1 MKKTYIVIGLG
12 RFGRALAER
21 LCELGNEVLAIDTS
35 AECVQHAEN
44 SVTCAVVGDARDEGV
59 LRSLGAR
66 NYDCAIV
73 AIGSNLASSVI
84 ITLNLKSLGVKQV
97 ICKAQDEIQ
106 RRALEKVGADR
117 VIIPER
123 EIGIKLAQSL
133 TSSGVL
139 DFIEL
144 SPDIGIAEVSVPE
157 SWVGKSLRELNVR
170 AKYDVNVIAVRRSGA
185 LELTMDAGSA
195 LEAGMVLIVLGPN
208 DALANLQKR

>member
-1 MKKTYIVIGLG
+1 MKKTYIVVGLG
-12 RFGRALAER
+12 RFGSALAER

-35 AECVQHAEN
+35 AECVQHMES

-84 ITLNLKSLGVKQV
+84 ITLNLKELGVRQI
-97 ICKAQDEIQ
+97 ICKAQDEVQ
-106 RRALEKVGADR
+106 RRALERVGADR

-123 EIGIKLAQSL
+123 ETGIKLAQSL
-133 TSSGVL
+133 ASSGVL

-157 SWVGKSLRELNVR
+157 SWVGKCLRELNVR
-170 AKYDVNVIAVRRSGA
+170 AKYDVNIIAIRRGGA
-185 LELTMDAGSA
+185 LELTMDAGRP
-195 LEAGMVLIVLGPN
+195 LEAGMVLVVLGPN
-208 DALANLQKR
+208 DALTRLQKR

>member
-12 RFGRALAER
+12 RFGSALAER

-35 AECVQHAEN
+35 AECVQHAES

-123 EIGIKLAQSL
+123 ETGIKLAQSL

-170 AKYDVNVIAVRRSGA
+170 AKYDVNIIAIRRGGA
-185 LELTMDAGSA
+185 LELTMDAGRP
-195 LEAGMVLIVLGPN
+195 LEAGMVLVVLGPN
-208 DALANLQKR
+208 DALTRLQKR

>member
-1 MKKTYIVIGLG
+1 MCAACGEQ
-12 RFGRALAER
+12 R
-21 LCELGNEVLAIDTS
+21 
-35 AECVQHAEN
+35 
-44 SVTCAVVGDARDEGV
+44 AVVGDARDEGV

-144 SPDIGIAEVSVPE
+144 SPDIGIAEVSLPE
-157 SWVGKSLRELNVR
+157 SWVGKSLRELSVR
-170 AKYDVNVIAVRRSGA
+170 SKYDVNVIAIRRGGA
-185 LELTMDAGSA
+185 LELTMDADRA

>member
-73 AIGSNLASSVI
+73 A

-170 AKYDVNVIAVRRSGA
+170 AKYDVNVIAVRRGGA

-195 LEAGMVLIVLGPN
+195 LEAGLVLIVLGPN

>member
-1 MKKTYIVIGLG
+1 MKKTYIVVGLG
-12 RFGRALAER
+12 RFGSALAER

-35 AECVQHAEN
+35 AECVQHMEN

-84 ITLNLKSLGVKQV
+84 ITLNLKELGVGQI
-97 ICKAQDEIQ
+97 ICKAQDEVQ
-106 RRALEKVGADR
+106 RRALERVGADR

-123 EIGIKLAQSL
+123 ETGIKLAQSL

-170 AKYDVNVIAVRRSGA
+170 AKYDVNIIAIRRGGA
-185 LELTMDAGSA
+185 LELTMDAGRP
-195 LEAGMVLIVLGPN
+195 LEAGMVLVVLGPN
-208 DALANLQKR
+208 DALTRLQKR

>member
-1 MKKTYIVIGLG
+1 M
-12 RFGRALAER
+12 R
-21 LCELGNEVLAIDTS
+21 
-35 AECVQHAEN
+35 
-44 SVTCAVVGDARDEGV
+44 
-59 LRSLGAR
+59 GA
-66 NYDCAIV
+66 DCAIV
-73 AIGSNLASSVI
+73 AIGSDIAASVLV
-84 ITLNLKSLGVKQV
+84 TLNLKDMGVKQV

-170 AKYDVNVIAVRRSGA
+170 AKYDVNVIAVRRGGA

-195 LEAGMVLIVLGPN
+195 LEAGLVLIVLGPN